1 MDPKSPRYIAR
12 THRYFARSRDVAAE
26 PIRKVENQTIPGT
39 NYPMVK
45 PILVTDG
52 FLCTEVRRPVGLID
66 PPHLHE
72 DHESVFYLISGR
84 LKLTIGGQEFIAE
97 PGDYW
102 VHPKG
107 VLHHTEMLE
116 ESVNIEVKIPPV
128 KTWNHP

>member
-1 MDPKSPRYIAR
+1 MNASNPRYIAR
-12 THRYFARSRDVAAE
+12 TQRYFARSRDVAGE
-26 PIRKVENQTIPGT
+26 PIKKVEDKVIPGT
-39 NYPMVK
+39 VFPVVK

-52 FLCTEVRRPVGLID
+52 FLCTEVRRPKGLID
-66 PPHLHE
+66 PPHLHS

-84 LKLTIGGQEFIAE
+84 VRLIIGGQEFIAE

-102 VHPKG
+102 VHPKN